1 MDCKEARQAIVLD
14 HYGELGA
21 GEKERLEEH
30 LQSCSA
36 CAADRAE
43 TQKIL
48 DLVSAE
54 RPATVPAFDRERAW
68 QAIRSE
74 LNGRA
79 RPRRPFFSPGRTWAW
94 AGVGIAA
101 VLILGIAIGRFWL
114 KTTPAP
120 MAADAGAAASAAA
133 SAAPLSVRPALVS
146 HFDDLQPVLL
156 DFVNAVNGAAP
167 GAMVSVD
174 ERLLRG
180 LLIQNLLLRRAL
192 NGSDPAAVELLD
204 DLDLILKE
212 IVNNRGSAAASPAA
226 IRDLIGNRGILFR
239 MQILKTTSE
248 ART

>member
-120 MAADAGAAASAAA
+120 IAADAAASATA
-133 SAAPLSVRPALVS
+133 STAPFSVRPALVS

-156 DFVNAVNGAAP
+156 DFANAVNGAAS
-167 GAMVSVD
+167 GATVSVD

-212 IVNNRGSAAASPAA
+212 IVNGRDSSAGSPAA
-226 IRDLIGNRGILFR
+226 IRDLIDNRSILFR
-239 MQILKTTSE
+239 MQILKTSSE